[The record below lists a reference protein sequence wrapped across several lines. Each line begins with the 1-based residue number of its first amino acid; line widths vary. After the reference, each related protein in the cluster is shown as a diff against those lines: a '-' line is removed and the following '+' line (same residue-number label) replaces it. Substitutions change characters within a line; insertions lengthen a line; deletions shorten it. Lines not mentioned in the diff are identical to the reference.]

1 MEMTR
6 EDFGSAYEEG
16 RMRTVRFL
24 RSRGAEWDKAMDIA
38 QMAWMRGW
46 ERLDQLRD
54 ASLLVTWVNTIAL
67 NLYFRSLH
75 DERRQVALTEPR
87 HASGFINWA
96 AIDLARIL
104 DGCRHSDRTLLEAQL
119 IGLTAK
125 EIAGETGTSETAIRL
140 RLLRARRAAR
150 KAAGRST
157 RKLSFVEGARAA

>member
-1 MEMTR
+1 MEMSR
-6 EDFGSAYEEG
+6 EDFGLAYEEG

-24 RSRGAEWDKAMDIA
+24 RSRGAEWDQAMDIA

-54 ASLLVTWVNTIAL
+54 GNLLVTWINTIAL

-75 DERRQVALTEPR
+75 DERRQVALREPKY
-87 HASGFINWA
+87 ANGAINWA
-96 AIDLARIL
+96 AIDLNRIL
-104 DGCRHSDRTLLEAQL
+104 DGCRYSDRTLLEAQL
-119 IGLTAK
+119 NGLTAK

-150 KAAGRST
+150 KAADRSP
-157 RKLSFVEGARAA
+157 RKISYPQRAHAA